1 MAKKS
6 KKTKITETLVNQ
18 LQEVTPEKVEVEEEK
33 KEKEEKVV
41 VVEKKKTPHHPH
53 KPAPQKSK
61 LFDKLVKEKPDSETD
76 GISFNIFGVL

>member
-33 KEKEEKVV
+33 KEKEEKI
-41 VVEKKKTPHHPH
+41 VVEKKKTPHRPH

-61 LFDKLVKEKPDSETD
+61 LFDKPVKEKPDSETD